1 MNYTKPSAVRLL
13 NMLEQKI
20 IVFDGAMGTMIQ
32 QQGLKEEDFRGT
44 SFLEHPS
51 PLKGNNDLLSI
62 TRPDIIENIHL
73 EFLESGAN
81 IIGTN
86 TFNANRISQADYNL
100 ETSVTEI
107 NRAAVEIARKAVT
120 KFQSGKSAEEIQS
133 DHPIFVAGSIGPT
146 NRTCSMSPDV
156 NNPAY
161 RAVTFDQIAEAYREQ
176 AVALIESG
184 VDILLLETSFDT
196 LNMKAGIYALESY
209 FEEEGIR
216 LPVFLSVTITDAS
229 GRTLSGQTLDAF
241 YNSIHHAKPLF
252 LGINCALGAKEMR
265 PFIEEMAHI
274 SEFPV
279 AVYPNAG
286 LPNAMGEYE
295 QTPEEFAGIMA
306 EFAQEGWANL
316 MGGCCGTT
324 PAHIK
329 AMAAKICDLTPRKIN
344 LQLKLR
350 FGETANSNSGP
361 VIVGEG
367 IPFYSGLESLNINP
381 DIGFLMIGERTNI
394 MGSPKFRKLILDDD
408 FESGLAVARQQVE
421 SGANFIDINFDEG
434 LLDGEKSM
442 THFLNLIAVEPDI
455 ARVPV
460 MIDSSK
466 WSVLE
471 AGLKCIQ
478 GKGVVNSIS
487 LKEGEENFLMQARE
501 IRKYGAAAVVMAF
514 DETGQAAELKQKVEV
529 CSRAYQLLTENV
541 GFSPHDIIFDPN
553 ILTVA
558 TGMEEHNDYAVAFI
572 EAVKQIKKFCPGALV
587 SGGVSNISFS
597 FRGNNPVRE
606 AMHSAFLYHAI
617 HAGLDMAIVNAGM
630 LDVYE
635 EIPKDLLELVEDVL
649 LNRRKDATER
659 LIDFA
664 ESYKAE
670 GSRKIVKDTKWREG
684 TVEERIIH
692 ALVRGITEHIVADTE
707 EIRTKFDLALE
718 VIEGPLMAGMKVVGD
733 LFGDGKMFLPQVVK
747 SARVMKQAVAY
758 LEPFMEEEKK
768 KSSEVINMPKIVMA
782 TVKGDVHDIG
792 KNIVGVVL
800 GCNNFEVIDLGVM
813 VPCEKI
819 LEAAREHQAD
829 VIGLSGLITPSLDEM
844 VHVSG
849 EMKRQGFTLPLLIG
863 GATTSPVH
871 TAVKIVPQ
879 YDQPVAY
886 VPDASRAAGVIR
898 KLLNPDQK
906 VQAAE
911 DLLQEH
917 ERRRKAYQDRNSER
931 KLLSIQDARENHTPI
946 DWKNCQISKPAFLG
960 LREYEVEVETLVEY
974 IDWTPFF
981 YTWEMKG
988 RYPKILTDPKLG
1000 TEASK
1005 LFEDALSLLRDI
1017 VEKRSFQPKA
1027 VIGFFPANS
1036 DGDDILIYSDE
1047 SRKKVQTTFH
1057 TLRQQVVKA
1066 DDKPNQALSDFI
1078 APKDSGRADYLGG
1091 FALTTGAEVEKM
1103 AGNFEK
1109 QLDDYNSIL
1118 VKAVGD
1124 RLAEALAE
1132 FMHKQVRDEWGYGR
1146 TENLEMEDLVSE
1158 KYRGIRPAP
1167 GYPSQPDHT
1176 EKPILF
1182 ELLDAKKRVGIKLTE
1197 SYSMSPASSVS
1208 GMYYANPESRYFAV
1222 GKIGRDQVE
1231 DYAGRKKMSV
1241 SDVER
1246 WLSPVLGYD
1255 PRS

>member
-1 MNYTKPSAVRLL
+1 
-13 NMLEQKI
+13 MLEQKI

-32 QQGLKEEDFRGT
+32 QQGLTEEDFRGT

-62 TRPDIIENIHL
+62 TRPDVIEKIHL
-73 EFLESGAN
+73 EFLKAGTG
-81 IIGTN
+81 ILGTN

-100 ETSVTEI
+100 EKSVVEI
-107 NRAAVEIARKAVT
+107 NRAAVAIARKAVES
-120 KFQSGKSAEEIQS
+120 FQSGQTAEEIQS
-133 DHPIFVAGSIGPT
+133 GHPIFVAGSIGPT

-161 RAVTFDQIAEAYREQ
+161 RAVTFDQIAKAYREQ
-176 AVALIESG
+176 AIALIEGG

-209 FEEEGIR
+209 FEETGIR

-241 YNSIHHAKPLF
+241 YNSIHHARPLF

-265 PFIEEMAHI
+265 PFVEELAHI

-279 AVYPNAG
+279 GVYPNAG

-306 EFAQEGWANL
+306 EFAHEGWANL

-329 AMAAKICDLTPRKIN
+329 ALADKISHFVPRKLN
-344 LQLKLR
+344 PLLKHR
-350 FGETANSNSGP
+350 FGETPENNSGP
-361 VIVGEG
+361 ALATEG
-367 IPFYSGLESLNINP
+367 IPFYSGLEPLNINP

-408 FESGLAVARQQVE
+408 FESGLAIARQQVE

-455 ARVPV
+455 ARVPI

-501 IRKYGAAAVVMAF
+501 IRKYGASAVVMAF
-514 DETGQAAELKQKVEV
+514 DEEGQATLLEHKVEV
-529 CSRAYQLLTENV
+529 CSRAFKLLTETV
-541 GFSPHDIIFDPN
+541 GFAPYDIIFDPN

-572 EAVKQIKKFCPGALV
+572 EAVKQIKERCPGALV
-587 SGGVSNISFS
+587 SGGISNISFS

-617 HAGLDMAIVNAGM
+617 HAGLNMAIVNAGM
-630 LDVYE
+630 LSVYE

-649 LNRRKDATER
+649 LNLRKDATER

-670 GSRKIVKDTKWREG
+670 GTRKIVKDTKWREG

-707 EIRTKFDLALE
+707 EIRKNFDLALE

-768 KSSEVINMPKIVMA
+768 QSSEVINMPKIVMA

-819 LEAAREHQAD
+819 LETAREHQAD

-844 VHVSG
+844 VHVAG
-849 EMKRQGFTLPLLIG
+849 EMKREGFTLPLLIG

-871 TAVKIVPQ
+871 TAVKIAPH
-879 YDQPVAY
+879 YDQLVAY

-906 VQAAE
+906 VQATE

-917 ERRRKAYQDRNSER
+917 GRRRKAYQDRNSER
-931 KLLSIQDARENHTPI
+931 KLLSIQNARANRTPF
-946 DWKNCQISKPAFLG
+946 DWKNCTIDKPAFLG
-960 LREYEVEVETLVEY
+960 LRDYEVEVETLIEY

-1000 TEASK
+1000 SEASK
-1005 LFEDALSLLRDI
+1005 LFEDAQSLLRDI

-1027 VIGFFPANS
+1027 VIGFFPASS
-1036 DGDDILIYSDE
+1036 DGDDILI
-1047 SRKKVQTTFH
+1047 
-1057 TLRQQVVKA
+1057 
-1066 DDKPNQALSDFI
+1066 
-1078 APKDSGRADYLGG
+1078 
-1091 FALTTGAEVEKM
+1091 
-1103 AGNFEK
+1103 
-1109 QLDDYNSIL
+1109 
-1118 VKAVGD
+1118 
-1124 RLAEALAE
+1124 
-1132 FMHKQVRDEWGYGR
+1132 
-1146 TENLEMEDLVSE
+1146 
-1158 KYRGIRPAP
+1158 
-1167 GYPSQPDHT
+1167 
-1176 EKPILF
+1176 
-1182 ELLDAKKRVGIKLTE
+1182 
-1197 SYSMSPASSVS
+1197 
-1208 GMYYANPESRYFAV
+1208 
-1222 GKIGRDQVE
+1222 
-1231 DYAGRKKMSV
+1231 
-1241 SDVER
+1241 
-1246 WLSPVLGYD
+1246 
-1255 PRS
+1255 

>member
-1 MNYTKPSAVRLL
+1 MTDKKSLL
-13 NMLEQKI
+13 GKI
-20 IVFDGAMGTMIQ
+20 LKERILVLDGAMGTMIQ
-32 QQGLKEEDFRGT
+32 QQGLTEEDFRGT

-62 TRPDIIENIHL
+62 TRPDVIEKIHL
-73 EFLESGAN
+73 EFLKAGTG
-81 IIGTN
+81 ILGTN

-100 ETSVTEI
+100 EKSVAEI
-107 NRAAVEIARKAVT
+107 NRAAVAIARKAVES
-120 KFQSGKSAEEIQS
+120 FQSGQTAEEIQS
-133 DHPIFVAGSIGPT
+133 GQPIFVAGSIGPT
-146 NRTCSMSPDV
+146 YRSCSLSPDV

-176 AVALIESG
+176 AIALIEGG

-209 FEEEGIR
+209 FEETGIR

-265 PFIEEMAHI
+265 PFVEELAHI

-279 AVYPNAG
+279 GVYPNAG

-306 EFAQEGWANL
+306 EFAHEGWANL

-329 AMAAKICDLTPRKIN
+329 ALADKISHFVPRKLN
-344 LQLKLR
+344 PLLKHR
-350 FGETANSNSGP
+350 FGETPENNSGP
-361 VIVGEG
+361 ALATEG
-367 IPFYSGLESLNINP
+367 IPFYSGLEPLNINP

-408 FESGLAVARQQVE
+408 FESGLAIARQQVE

-455 ARVPV
+455 ARVPI

-466 WSVLE
+466 WSVIE

-501 IRKYGAAAVVMAF
+501 IRKYGASAVVMAF
-514 DETGQAAELKQKVEV
+514 DEEGQATLLEHKVEV
-529 CSRAYQLLTENV
+529 CSRAFKLLTETV
-541 GFSPHDIIFDPN
+541 GFAPHDIIFDPN

-572 EAVKQIKKFCPGALV
+572 EAVKQIKERCPGALV
-587 SGGVSNISFS
+587 SGGISNISFS

-630 LDVYE
+630 LNVYE

-670 GSRKIVKDTKWREG
+670 GTRKIVKDTKWREG

-707 EIRTKFDLALE
+707 EIRKNFDLALE

-768 KSSEVINMPKIVMA
+768 QSSEVINMPKIVMA

-819 LEAAREHQAD
+819 LETAREHQAD

-844 VHVSG
+844 VHVAG
-849 EMKRQGFTLPLLIG
+849 EMKREGFTLPLLIG

-871 TAVKIVPQ
+871 TAVKIAPH

-946 DWKNCQISKPAFLG
+946 DWKNCQISKPDFLG
-960 LREYEVEVETLVEY
+960 LREYEVEVETLIEY

-1005 LFEDALSLLRDI
+1005 LFEDAQSLLRDI

-1057 TLRQQVVKA
+1057 TLRQQTAKA

-1091 FALTTGAEVEKM
+1091 FALTTGPEVEEL
-1103 AGNFEK
+1103 ARSFEK
-1109 QLDDYNSIL
+1109 QLDDYNAIL
-1118 VKAVGD
+1118 VKAIGD

-1132 FMHKQVRDEWGYGR
+1132 YMHKQVRNEWGYGR
-1146 TENLEMEDLVSE
+1146 AENLKLEDLVSE

-1167 GYPSQPDHT
+1167 GYPAQPDHT

-1182 ELLDAKKRVGIKLTE
+1182 ELLDAEKRSGIKLTE
-1197 SYSMSPASSVS
+1197 SNSMYPASSVS
-1208 GMYYANPESRYFAV
+1208 GMYYAHPESRYFAV
-1222 GKIGRDQVE
+1222 GKIDRDQVE
-1231 DYAGRKKMSV
+1231 DYASRKKMSV
-1241 SDVER
+1241 SEVER
-1246 WLSPVLGYD
+1246 WLAPVLGYD
-1255 PRS
+1255 SRL

>member
-1 MNYTKPSAVRLL
+1 
-13 NMLEQKI
+13 MLEQKI

-32 QQGLKEEDFRGT
+32 QQGLTEEDFRGT

-62 TRPDIIENIHL
+62 TRPDVIEKIHL
-73 EFLESGAN
+73 EFLKAGTG
-81 IIGTN
+81 ILGTN

-100 ETSVTEI
+100 EKSVAEI
-107 NRAAVEIARKAVT
+107 NRVAVAIARKAVES
-120 KFQSGKSAEEIQS
+120 FQSGQTAEEIQS
-133 DHPIFVAGSIGPT
+133 GHPIFVAGSIGPT

-176 AVALIESG
+176 AIALIEGG

-209 FEEEGIR
+209 FEETGIR

-265 PFIEEMAHI
+265 PFVEELAHI

-279 AVYPNAG
+279 GVYPNAG

-306 EFAQEGWANL
+306 EFAHEGWANL

-329 AMAAKICDLTPRKIN
+329 ALADKISHFVPRKLN
-344 LQLKLR
+344 PLLKHR
-350 FGETANSNSGP
+350 FGESLENNSGP
-361 VIVGEG
+361 ALATEG
-367 IPFYSGLESLNINP
+367 IPFYSGLEPLNINP

-408 FESGLAVARQQVE
+408 FESGLAIARQQVE

-455 ARVPV
+455 ARVPI

-466 WSVLE
+466 WSVIE

-487 LKEGEENFLMQARE
+487 LKEGEENFLKQARE

-514 DETGQAAELKQKVEV
+514 DEEGQATLLEHKVEV
-529 CSRAYQLLTENV
+529 CSRAFKLLTETV
-541 GFSPHDIIFDPN
+541 GFAPHDIIFDPN

-572 EAVKQIKKFCPGALV
+572 EAVKQIKERCPGALV
-587 SGGVSNISFS
+587 SGGISNISFS

-630 LDVYE
+630 LSVYE

-670 GSRKIVKDTKWREG
+670 GTRKIVKDTKWREG

-707 EIRTKFDLALE
+707 EIRKNFDLALE

-768 KSSEVINMPKIVMA
+768 QSSEVINMPKIVMA

-844 VHVSG
+844 VHVAG
-849 EMKRQGFTLPLLIG
+849 EMKREGFTLPLLIG

-871 TAVKIVPQ
+871 TAGKIAPH

-946 DWKNCQISKPAFLG
+946 DWKNCQISKPDFLG
-960 LREYEVEVETLVEY
+960 LREYEVEVETLIEY

-1000 TEASK
+1000 MEASK
-1005 LFEDALSLLRDI
+1005 LFEDALSLLRGI
-1017 VEKRSFQPKA
+1017 VEKRSFLPKA

-1047 SRKKVQTTFH
+1047 SRKKVRTTFH
-1057 TLRQQVVKA
+1057 TLRQQAAKA

-1091 FALTTGAEVEKM
+1091 FALTTGPEVEEL
-1103 AGNFEK
+1103 ARSFEK
-1109 QLDDYNSIL
+1109 QLDDYNAIL
-1118 VKAVGD
+1118 VKAIGD

-1132 FMHKQVRDEWGYGR
+1132 YMHKQVRDEWGYGR
-1146 TENLEMEDLVSE
+1146 AENLKLEDLVSE

-1167 GYPSQPDHT
+1167 GYPAQPDHT

-1182 ELLDAKKRVGIKLTE
+1182 ELLDAEKRSGIKLTE
-1197 SYSMSPASSVS
+1197 SNSMYPASSVS
-1208 GMYYANPESRYFAV
+1208 GMYYAHPESRYFAV
-1222 GKIGRDQVE
+1222 GKIDRDQVE
-1231 DYAGRKKMSV
+1231 DYASRKKMSV
-1241 SDVER
+1241 SEVER
-1246 WLSPVLGYD
+1246 WLAPVLGYD
-1255 PRS
+1255 SRL